1 MKAQI
6 WTIENC
12 PYCVKAKKLLNLKE
26 VQYEERSGFHP
37 DWKTV
42 PYIEIDG
49 QVVGGFTELARF
61 LRKG

>member
-12 PYCVKAKKLLNLKE
+12 PFCTKAKKLMALKGIK
-26 VQYEERSGFHP
+26 YEEMSGFHD

-42 PYIEIDG
+42 PYITVDDKPI
-49 QVVGGFTELARF
+49 GGFTEFAAF
-61 LRKG
+61 CRKL